1 MFRIPVGSRITQTSS
16 FLNAA
21 RNPCQDEGFG
31 DFPVAAGSSCALY
44 RRTLCLIYD
53 GVSTLIS
60 VDSEPCGIKFVC
72 YAIQPKRL
80 DRPPASDNALA
91 DDLDGLDR

>member
-1 MFRIPVGSRITQTSS
+1 MFRIPVGSRITQTSR

-31 DFPVAAGSSCALY
+31 DFPVAAGSRCALY
-44 RRTLCLIYD
+44 RRTPCLIYD
-53 GVSTLIS
+53 GVSTPIS
-60 VDSEPCGIKFVC
+60 VDSEPCGIKFMDC
-72 YAIQPKRL
+72 AIQPKGL
-80 DRPPASDNALA
+80 DRPSTRHNALT